1 MAEEMLIIDDRQS
14 NGLAS
19 NLGSEW
25 RMVSDGVMGGVSSGS
40 LALDSVDGKKC
51 LHLRGSVR
59 LENSGGFLQAAL
71 DIERTEAS
79 NASAYQGLL
88 LEIYGNNE
96 TYNLH
101 LRTDDIQRPWQS
113 YRTSFNAP
121 AQWLTVKLPFDSF
134 TAYRIEK
141 EMDRAHLKRIGI
153 VAIGRAFTADL
164 CISTLALY

>member
-1 MAEEMLIIDDRQS
+1 MLLIDDRQS

-25 RMVSDGVMGGVSSGS
+25 RMVSDSVMGGVSSGI
-40 LALDSVDGKKC
+40 LALGSISGKKC

-59 LENSGGFLQAAL
+59 LENSGGFLQAVL

-79 NASAYQGLL
+79 NASGYQGVL
-88 LEIYGNNE
+88 LEVFGNDE

-101 LRTDDIQRPWQS
+101 LRTGDIRSPWQS
-113 YRTSFNAP
+113 YRASFNAP

-134 TAYRIEK
+134 SAYRIEK
-141 EMDRAHLKRIGI
+141 EMDIAHLKRIGI

-164 CISTLALY
+164 CIARLALY